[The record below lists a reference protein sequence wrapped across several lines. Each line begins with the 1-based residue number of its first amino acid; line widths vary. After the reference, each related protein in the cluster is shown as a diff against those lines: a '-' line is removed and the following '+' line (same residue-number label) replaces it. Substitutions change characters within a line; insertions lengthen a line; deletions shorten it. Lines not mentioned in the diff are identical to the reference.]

1 MRICI
6 YGAGAI
12 GGYMGARLSQSGAD
26 VTLIARGPHLEA
38 MQKNGLQ
45 LIEDGKNQTVHPRC
59 TNDPA
64 EAGPQDYV
72 IITLK
77 APSVTGVL
85 TAMQPLLGEETCVVT
100 TTNGIP
106 WWYFYGL
113 KGLLGKSPAGTV
125 STPVTANGMRSAR
138 NASSVVL
145 PTLPARSANR
155 E

>member
-1 MRICI
+1 
-6 YGAGAI
+6 
-12 GGYMGARLSQSGAD
+12 
-26 VTLIARGPHLEA
+26 

-85 TAMQPLLGEETCVVT
+85 TAMQPLLGEKTCVVT
-100 TTNGIP
+100 TTQRHS

-113 KGLLGKSPAGTV
+113 KGPWENHRLNSVDPGKPPMG
-125 STPVTANGMRSAR
+125 
-138 NASSVVL
+138 
-145 PTLPARSANR
+145 
-155 E
+155 